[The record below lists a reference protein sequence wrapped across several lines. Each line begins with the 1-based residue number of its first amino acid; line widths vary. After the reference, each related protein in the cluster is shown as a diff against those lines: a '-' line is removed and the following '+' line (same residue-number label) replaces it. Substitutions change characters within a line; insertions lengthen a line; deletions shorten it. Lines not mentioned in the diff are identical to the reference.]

1 MSGYIKLH
9 RKFLQWGWFDDRNTR
24 DVFLYLLLTACWHE
38 DEWQGTKLTPGQV
51 IVGRKKMAAAL
62 HLTENEIR
70 TALAHLKQTGE
81 ICTQTTNR
89 WTLVTIENWALY
101 QSDDEASHQQT
112 TNETPTNH
120 QQITTTQEDKNIRN
134 KEDIHSELLP
144 YDEIVDAWNRICISL
159 PRVQK
164 LTDARRRKIK
174 ARLEQNDLGDI
185 LNAMKAVEAS
195 DFLSGR
201 GGGWRAS
208 FDWLMN
214 SDSNII
220 KVLEGNYENR
230 QKVSKTQ
237 NEFEAAR
244 RRIMEQ
250 YERAVSAGA

>member
-24 DVFLYLLLTACWHE
+24 DVFLYLLLTANWQE
-38 DEWQGTKLTPGQV
+38 NEWQGVTVMPGQV

-81 ICTQTTNR
+81 IRTQTTNR

-101 QSDDEASHQQT
+101 QSDDDTSHQQT
-112 TNETPTNH
+112 TNESPTNH
-120 QQITTTQEDKNIRN
+120 QQITTNEEVKNIRN
-134 KEDIHSELLP
+134 KDNTHVELLP

-159 PRVQK
+159 PRVKK
-164 LTDARRRKIK
+164 LTDVRKRMIRT
-174 ARLEQNDLGDI
+174 RLKHNDLGDI
-185 LNAMKAVEAS
+185 LTAMKAVEAS

-201 GGGWRAS
+201 SGEWRAS

>member
-1 MSGYIKLH
+1 MNGYVRLH
-9 RKFLQWGWFDDRNTR
+9 RKFTKWGWYDEPNTKA
-24 DVFLYLLLTACWHE
+24 VFLHLLLTANWQESEWHGE
-38 DEWQGTKLTPGQV
+38 TIMPGQV
-51 IVGRKKMAAAL
+51 VTGRKKLASEL
-62 HLTENEIR
+62 GISERSVR
-70 TALAHLKQTGE
+70 TALSRLQETGE
-81 ICTQTTNR
+81 ISVKTTNK
-89 WTLVTIENWALY
+89 WSVITVENWSKY
-101 QSDDEASHQQT
+101 QMSDGESDQQT
-112 TNETPTNH
+112 TSKRPTND
-120 QQITTTQEDKNIRN
+120 QQTTTNEEYKNIRN
-134 KEDIHSELLP
+134 KDNTHVELLP

-159 PRVQK
+159 PRVK
-164 LTDARRRKIK
+164 RLTDARRRKIK

-214 SDSNII
+214 SDSNIV